1 MRNKKF
7 ESLDAEQQIR
17 ILSRRS
23 FIQAGFVVAGGA
35 LGWTWLITRKPNNG
49 TLWPF
54 RKTLEFNE
62 NLARKYYSN
71 GRLTPTFPRAM
82 AKEPKP
88 NGTDGLDAELD
99 ATAWSLSVVGV
110 FGHSDPITLTM
121 ADIKKLP
128 HTEMVTELKCI
139 EGWSQIVH
147 WGGVKF
153 SDFAAKYLPITRS
166 GAQPDL
172 PGKPDDLA
180 EYVGLATPDKE
191 YYVGLDMASALHP
204 QTLLCY
210 EMNGEPLS
218 DEHGAPLRLV
228 IPVKYGIKHIKRIG
242 TITYSNQRP
251 PDFWAERGYDWYS
264 GH

>member
-1 MRNKKF
+1 MSDKKKS
-7 ESLDAEQQIR
+7 SLDAEQQIR

-23 FIQAGFVVAGGA
+23 FIQAGVVVTGGV
-35 LGWTWLITRKPNNG
+35 LGWQWLIAQEDNNG

-54 RKTLEFNE
+54 RRALAFNE
-62 NLARKYYSN
+62 KLASKYYSN
-71 GRLTPTFPRAM
+71 GRLAPTFPRAM
-82 AKEPKP
+82 AGVPRP
-88 NGTDGLDAELD
+88 NGNDGLDAELD
-99 ATAWSLSVVGV
+99 ADGWNLSVEGV
-110 FGHSDPITLTM
+110 YGHVEPITLTM

-153 SDFAAKYLPITRS
+153 SDFAAKHLPMTRS
-166 GAQPDL
+166 GSQPDIQS
-172 PGKPDDLA
+172 KPDDLA
-180 EYVGLATPDKE
+180 EYVAMATPGDE
-191 YYVGLDMASALHP
+191 YYVGLDMPSALHP

-218 DEHGAPLRLV
+218 EDHGAPLRLV

-242 TITYSNQRP
+242 TIRFTNQRP